1 MRDPAAEGKGLG
13 PPCAK
18 LVRAARKTD
27 GEAGRF
33 EIANAVMGRRI
44 FEGEARW
51 MFALNKTRETF
62 HPDDKTAA
70 AML

>member
-1 MRDPAAEGKGLG
+1 MRDPATEGKGLG

-27 GEAGRF
+27 GKAGRF

-44 FEGEARW
+44 FEGEAR
-51 MFALNKTRETF
+51 
-62 HPDDKTAA
+62 
-70 AML
+70 